1 MSSAYQ
7 EKAASPAWR
16 QNRISAKPTV
26 QMQET
31 IEPAMKRISLAQN
44 LSAVSPSRIREI
56 ADIAF
61 GMDGVLKLHFG
72 ESNLPTPDFIKKAAL
87 RALDEGYT
95 FYSENA
101 GLPGL
106 RQAVA
111 EKYRELHGVSL
122 DPKTEI
128 LITASGVQA
137 LNVSIRCAIDP
148 GDEAIV
154 LTPNW
159 PNATAIVNL
168 YAGTAREV
176 PLAWDGRRYTPDL
189 SAMEAALTPRTRLIV
204 YASPSN
210 PLGWVARPEEQ
221 RTLLDFCR
229 RRGLW
234 LLADEVYERI
244 YSKGTAAP
252 SILRLC
258 TRDDA
263 VVVVQ
268 SFSKSYCM
276 TGWRLGWVAARQ
288 DLVGKAAQL
297 NEFIVSHAPSMV
309 QRAGETALRDGEAF
323 VQGMAADVQR
333 RVRFC
338 QEALRGIPGVT
349 LAPPEG
355 AFYLFPR
362 IEGLGDSFDFTLTLL
377 REARVAVAPGSAFGS
392 GGEGAFRICCAADE
406 SVLEPAMDRL
416 RRFLEKRC

>member
-1 MSSAYQ
+1 
-7 EKAASPAWR
+7 
-16 QNRISAKPTV
+16 
-26 QMQET
+26 
-31 IEPAMKRISLAQN
+31 MKRVSIARGLA
-44 LSAVSPSRIREI
+44 AVSPSRIREI

-72 ESNLPTPDFIKKAAL
+72 ESNLPTPAFIKAAAV
-87 RALDEGYT
+87 RALNEGYT
-95 FYSENA
+95 FYTENA
-101 GLPGL
+101 GLPAL
-106 RQAVA
+106 RQAIA
-111 EKYRELHGVSL
+111 EKYRELHEVTL
-122 DPKTEI
+122 DPRTEI
-128 LITASGVQA
+128 LVTASGVQA

-168 YAGTAREV
+168 YAGAGREV
-176 PLAWDGRRYTPDL
+176 PLAWDGRRYTLDL
-189 SAMEAALTPRTRLIV
+189 SAIEAALTPRTRLIV

-221 RTLLDFCR
+221 RTLLEFCR
-229 RRGLW
+229 RNGLW

-244 YSKGTAAP
+244 YFTGTAAP

-258 TRDDA
+258 SRDDA
-263 VVVVQ
+263 VIVVQ

-288 DLVGKAAQL
+288 DLVRKAAQL

-338 QEALRGIPGVT
+338 YEALRGVPGVT
-349 LAPPEG
+349 VSPPEG
-355 AFYLFPR
+355 SFYLFPR
-362 IEGLGDSFDFTLTLL
+362 IEGLSDSFDFALTLL
-377 REARVAVAPGSAFGS
+377 KKTRVAVAPGSAFGN
-392 GGEGAFRICCAADE
+392 GGEGAIRICCAADE
-406 SVLEPAMDRL
+406 SVLEPAMERL
-416 RRFLEKRC
+416 RRFLEKR

>member
-1 MSSAYQ
+1 
-7 EKAASPAWR
+7 
-16 QNRISAKPTV
+16 
-26 QMQET
+26 
-31 IEPAMKRISLAQN
+31 MKRVLIARGLA
-44 LSAVSPSRIREI
+44 AVSPSRIREI

-72 ESNLPTPDFIKKAAL
+72 ESNLPTPAFIKAAAV
-87 RALDEGYT
+87 RALNEGYT
-95 FYSENA
+95 FYTENA
-101 GLPGL
+101 GLPAL
-106 RQAVA
+106 RQAIA
-111 EKYRELHGVSL
+111 EKYRELHEVTL
-122 DPKTEI
+122 DPRTEI
-128 LITASGVQA
+128 LVTASGVQA

-168 YAGTAREV
+168 YAGAAREV
-176 PLAWDGRRYTPDL
+176 ALAWDGRRYTLDL
-189 SAMEAALTPRTRLIV
+189 SAIEAALTPRTRLIV

-229 RRGLW
+229 RHGLW

-244 YSKGTAAP
+244 YFTGTAAP

-258 TRDDA
+258 SRDDA
-263 VVVVQ
+263 VIVVQ

-276 TGWRLGWVAARQ
+276 TGWRLGWVAARH
-288 DLVGKAAQL
+288 DLVRKAAQL

-338 QEALRGIPGVT
+338 HEALRGVPGVT
-349 LAPPEG
+349 VAPPEG
-355 AFYLFPR
+355 SFYLFPR
-362 IEGLGDSFDFTLTLL
+362 IEGLSDSFDFALTLL
-377 REARVAVAPGSAFGS
+377 KETRVAVAPGSAFGN
-392 GGEGAFRICCAADE
+392 GGESAIRICCAADE
-406 SVLEPAMDRL
+406 SVLEPAMERL
-416 RRFLEKRC
+416 RRFLEKR

>member
-1 MSSAYQ
+1 VQLQ
-7 EKAASPAWR
+7 E
-16 QNRISAKPTV
+16 V
-26 QMQET
+26 
-31 IEPAMKRISLAQN
+31 IEPEMKRISLAQG

-61 GMDGVLKLHFG
+61 RMDGVLKLHFG
-72 ESNLPTPDFIKKAAL
+72 ESNLPTPDFIKKAAV

-95 FYSENA
+95 FYTENA

-106 RQAVA
+106 RQAIA
-111 EKYRELHGVSL
+111 EKYRELHGVIL

-159 PNATAIVNL
+159 PNATSIVNL

-176 PLAWDGRRYTPDL
+176 PLAWNGRRYTLDL
-189 SAMEAALTPRTRLIV
+189 SAIEAALTPRTRLIV

-221 RTLLDFCR
+221 STLLDFCR
-229 RRGLW
+229 RHGLW

-244 YSKGTAAP
+244 YFTGSAAP

-258 TRDDA
+258 GRNDA
-263 VVVVQ
+263 VIVVQ

-309 QRAGETALRDGEAF
+309 QRAGETALRDGEGF
-323 VQGMAADVQR
+323 VGSMAADVQR

-338 QEALRGIPGVT
+338 HEALRGLPGVRV
-349 LAPPEG
+349 APPEG
-355 AFYLFPR
+355 SFYLFPR
-362 IEGLGDSFDFTLTLL
+362 IEGLSASFDFALTLL
-377 REARVAVAPGSAFGS
+377 KETRVAVAPGSAFGN
-392 GGEGAFRICCAADE
+392 GGEGAIRICCAADE
-406 SVLEPAMDRL
+406 SVLEPAMEKLCKFLKRGWPGRL
-416 RRFLEKRC
+416 AAAGI